1 MGAFAWMEN
10 KTMAQDAKAKPTV
23 EELLDRKSVV

>member
-1 MGAFAWMEN
+1 MNQQATVDTFTQHLNLSAP
-10 KTMAQDAKAKPTV
+10 KV